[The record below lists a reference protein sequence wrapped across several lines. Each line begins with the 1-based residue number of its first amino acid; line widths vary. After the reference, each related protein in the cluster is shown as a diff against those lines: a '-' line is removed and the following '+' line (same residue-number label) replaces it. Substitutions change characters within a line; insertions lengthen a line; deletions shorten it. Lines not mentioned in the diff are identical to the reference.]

1 MRDMTVYVELRHPA
15 KELRPNRTS
24 RNNWR
29 PRARAEKEAR
39 GRARIVALA
48 GMQRAGAQR
57 GVFEPVRYRITWLY
71 KGTRPDQDNVV
82 AACKAYLD
90 GCADAFAVNDRA
102 WTLEPVE
109 LVHDKERAGW
119 MVIAFSDG
127 ETI

>member
-1 MRDMTVYVELRHPA
+1 MAVVRA
-15 KELRPNRTS
+15 KR
-24 RNNWR
+24 
-29 PRARAEKEAR
+29 EAR

-57 GVFEPVRYRITWLY
+57 GVFEPVRYRITWVY

-90 GCADAFAVNDRA
+90 GCSDAFAVDDRA

-109 LVHDKERAGW
+109 LVHDKVHAGW
-119 MVIAFSDG
+119 LVIAFSDG
-127 ETI
+127 DSI

>member
-1 MRDMTVYVELRHPA
+1 MTVYVELRHPA
-15 KELRPNRTS
+15 KELRPNG
-24 RNNWR
+24 
-29 PRARAEKEAR
+29 RAHTMAVVRAKKEAR

-57 GVFEPVRYRITWLY
+57 GVFAPVRYRITWLY

-102 WTLEPVE
+102 WTLEPVD

-119 MVIAFSDG
+119 MVLAFSDG

>member
-1 MRDMTVYVELRHPA
+1 MTVYVELRHPA
-15 KELRPNRTS
+15 RVLRPNGRAHHMAV
-24 RNNWR
+24 
-29 PRARAEKEAR
+29 ARAKREAR

-57 GVFEPVRYRITWLY
+57 GVFEPVRYRITWVY

-90 GCADAFAVNDRA
+90 GCADAFAVDDRA

-109 LVHDKERAGW
+109 LVHDKVHAGW

-127 ETI
+127 DSI

>member
-1 MRDMTVYVELRHPA
+1 MTVYVELRHPA
-15 KELRPNRTS
+15 KELRPNGRAHMMAVVRTK
-24 RNNWR
+24 
-29 PRARAEKEAR
+29 KEAR

-57 GVFEPVRYRITWLY
+57 GVFAPVRYRITWLY

-90 GCADAFAVNDRA
+90 GCADAFSVNDRA

-119 MVIAFSDG
+119 MVLAFSDG